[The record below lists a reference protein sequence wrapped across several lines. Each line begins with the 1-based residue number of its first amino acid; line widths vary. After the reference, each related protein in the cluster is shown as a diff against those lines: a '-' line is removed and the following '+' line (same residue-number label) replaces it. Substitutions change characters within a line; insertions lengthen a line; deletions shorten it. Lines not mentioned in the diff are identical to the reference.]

1 MMDIDFPDR
10 GYELGGRMGVRII
23 LTPDR
28 DARIRNARVDLVCN
42 QTYTHHSAWKGSTI
56 PRSLGRPMRPG
67 GISVILTPHRDVRI
81 RDARVDLVCDQ
92 TYTHHSAWEGG
103 TVPRGGY
110 SGRGVYVAGGMDV
123 DQRTEPYVH
132 STVCALEDTSL
143 KAGVTEVHRVDLK
156 IDPMPPKRWN

>member
-10 GYELGGRMGVRII
+10 GYELGGRMDVRII

-67 GISVILTPHRDVRI
+67 GISV
-81 RDARVDLVCDQ
+81 
-92 TYTHHSAWEGG
+92 
-103 TVPRGGY
+103 
-110 SGRGVYVAGGMDV
+110 
-123 DQRTEPYVH
+123 DQRTESYVH
-132 STVCALEDTSL
+132 STVEHTRGHLTQGGGHGDTPRRLED
-143 KAGVTEVHRVDLK
+143 
-156 IDPMPPKRWN
+156 